1 MKNLKFIFTILL
13 LSALLFISCNGK
25 KSADNRS
32 ENDSV
37 ISTVF
42 TVDSLLTSA
51 EQLANKTI
59 TVEGECSHLCTH
71 SGKKLFLEGNSE
83 DAMIR
88 AESDKPFRQECINK
102 KVLVTGK
109 LIEEKIDETY
119 LINWEGEL
127 AVKADSLTHDGCTT
141 ERRAVGQKEIES
153 ASDRI
158 ADFRTRIAE
167 EKTKSGKDYL
177 AFYHIETAN
186 YRVVE

>member
-13 LSALLFISCNGK
+13 SALFLIGCNGK
-25 KSADNRS
+25 KSEGKGT

-37 ISTVF
+37 ITTVF
-42 TVDSLLTSA
+42 TVDDLLASA
-51 EQLANKTI
+51 DQLANKTI
-59 TVEGECSHLCTH
+59 SVEGDCSHLCTH

-109 LIEEKIDETY
+109 LIEEKIDEAY
-119 LINWEGEL
+119 LTNWEGEL

-153 ASDRI
+153 AMG
-158 ADFRTRIAE
+158 
-167 EKTKSGKDYL
+167 GK
-177 AFYHIETAN
+177 
-186 YRVVE
+186 

>member
-1 MKNLKFIFTILL
+1 MNNLKFIPIILF
-13 LSALLFISCNGK
+13 SALFFLSCNGK
-25 KSADNRS
+25 KSEGKTS
-32 ENDSV
+32 EKDSV
-37 ISTVF
+37 ITTVF
-42 TVDSLLTSA
+42 KVDDLLASA
-51 EQLANKTI
+51 DQLVNKTI

-71 SGKKLFLEGNSE
+71 TGKKLFLEGDSE

-109 LIEEKIDETY
+109 LIEEKIDEAY
-119 LINWEGEL
+119 LTNWESEL
-127 AVKADSLTHDGCTT
+127 AAKADSLTDEGCTT
-141 ERRAVGQKEIES
+141 ERRAVGQKEIQS
-153 ASDRI
+153 SSDRI

-167 EKTKSGKDYL
+167 EEANTGKDYL